1 MTADLSE
8 KEAHDALTSAVCKD
22 AKTHE
27 DVCLGLT
34 YVILTD
40 PQNASRVILQI
51 LKVLKNLL
59 FNLYFFQSYRD
70 LTFVSRDGLTIV
82 LNYLVQLVAER
93 FPRLLDS
100 VRGQLIWLLKE
111 LMRANVN
118 GTDNL
123 IWNLMRQIAGGDV
136 SPKNLWLAE
145 SLLELLTDQR

>member
-1 MTADLSE
+1 M
-8 KEAHDALTSAVCKD
+8 
-22 AKTHE
+22 
-27 DVCLGLT
+27 
-34 YVILTD
+34 
-40 PQNASRVILQI
+40 
-51 LKVLKNLL
+51 
-59 FNLYFFQSYRD
+59 
-70 LTFVSRDGLTIV
+70 TFVSRDGLTIV

-100 VRGQLIWLLKE
+100 VRGQLIWFLKE

-136 SPKNLWLAE
+136 SPKNLWLAD